1 MCAPLPF
8 QIVELLP
15 DEMATVKLGNV
26 TETVTVEVIDD
37 PRIGDFLI
45 LHGKVALTK
54 IDPDEALEMLARLG
68 AEAALPSEAS
78 CAAL

>member
-15 DEMATVKLGNV
+15 DEMAVVKLGMV
-26 TETVTVEVIDD
+26 SETVTVEVIDD
-37 PRIGDFLI
+37 PRVGDFVI

-54 IDPDEALEMLARLG
+54 IDVDEAHEMLAQIGADAILPMRADCSRL
-68 AEAALPSEAS
+68 
-78 CAAL
+78 

>member
-15 DEMATVKLGNV
+15 EQMAIVKLSDA
-26 TETVTVEVIDD
+26 VEEISVEEIDD
-37 PRIGDFLI
+37 PQVGDFVI

-54 IDPDEALEMLARLG
+54 IDLDEALELLAELG
-68 AEAALPSEAS
+68 ARAPVAPRSTS
-78 CAAL
+78 TTP

>member
-15 DEMATVKLGNV
+15 EQMAIAKLGDSV
-26 TETVTVEVIDD
+26 EKITVEEIDD
-37 PRIGDFLI
+37 PQVGDFVI

-54 IDPDEALEMLARLG
+54 IDPDEALKLLAELG
-68 AEAALPSEAS
+68 AQAPIAPRSAPTTP
-78 CAAL
+78 

>member
-15 DEMATVKLGNV
+15 DEMAVVQLGKV
-26 TETVTVEVIDD
+26 SETVTVEVIDD
-37 PRIGDFLI
+37 PRIGDFVI

-54 IDPDEALEMLARLG
+54 IDEDEAQEMLAQIG
-68 AEAALPSEAS
+68 ASPILPMRAS
-78 CAAL
+78 CSAL